1 MSKFPPHQLSPGA
14 ADLSR
19 RSGSRTPL
27 LMALSMAAA
36 VSIGTVSAAATA
48 VAEETTESV
57 SPLEEESNTPV
68 TTLVADT
75 TTSTSTTTTTT
86 IVVPSLPDQEPTTK
100 AANTQIPPTTTTTL
114 APASVQQHVTVYPS
128 QLAHILATIRYLES
142 RGDYTL
148 APNKGNASGAYQF
161 IGSTWDNHAG
171 YSNASLAPPEV
182 QDSRAAFD
190 VIRFLARWNND
201 VSMIPVMWY
210 YPRAASD
217 PALMD
222 IVPVPSA
229 GNVLTVREYQQR
241 WLGVWAFISG
251 RPVPQPLSFADS
263 IRRLGV
269 PPETHPSS
277 EAPSGESDELANIA
291 FPVLGPTRIAAP
303 ECGTA
308 EEQVEGA
315 DEGAS
320 ALDVEAAGLCAATP
334 PGIIFG
340 VKLQPVLAVVDGIVT
355 AVNDQPG
362 ETISVTITDE
372 SGRSYTMA
380 GLNDDNPGTND
391 GAAPPYLRLSAL
403 GRVGATVRAG
413 QVIGFMGDTDPIPI
427 GVRSDVPTDATVNI
441 PTDAIAP
448 HIRLTIKNLDGS
460 PVDAY
465 GPVIDALFRQVCTI
479 GTGPWSG
486 PPNGEGHL
494 PVTIETTD
502 NDRQIDSEWI
512 ITSEGQVTANGW
524 AAMIHPGDGCSYAP
538 PEARGPGAGGFE
550 NVPASWW
557 YPIDLPTSMWVDLA
571 VQGDDLT
578 EVPVL
583 LR

>member
-1 MSKFPPHQLSPGA
+1 
-14 ADLSR
+14 
-19 RSGSRTPL
+19 
-27 LMALSMAAA
+27 MAAA

-68 TTLVADT
+68 TTLVADA

-86 IVVPSLPDQEPTTK
+86 IVVPSLPDQEPATK
-100 AANTQIPPTTTTTL
+100 AENTQIPPTTTTTL
-114 APASVQQHVTVYPS
+114 APAPVQQHVTAYPS
-128 QLAHILATIRYLES
+128 QIAHILATIRYLES
-142 RGDYTL
+142 RGNYTL

-171 YSNASLAPPEV
+171 YPHASLAPPEV

-190 VIRFLARWNND
+190 VTRFLAQWNND

-210 YPRAASD
+210 YPRAARD

-269 PPETHPSS
+269 PPETQPNI
-277 EAPSGESDELANIA
+277 EGDELASIA
-291 FPVLGPTRIAAP
+291 FPVLGPTRLAAP
-303 ECGTA
+303 ECGSA
-308 EEQVEGA
+308 EEQVDGA
-315 DEGAS
+315 DEGAP
-320 ALDVEAAGLCAATP
+320 AADVEAAGLCAANP
-334 PGIIFG
+334 PGIVFG

-362 ETISVTITDE
+362 ETISVTITE
-372 SGRSYTMA
+372 RSGRSYTMA
-380 GLNDDNPGTND
+380 GFNDDNPGTND

-413 QVIGFMGDTDPIPI
+413 QVVGFLGDTDPIPI
-427 GVRSDVPTDATVNI
+427 GVRSDVPTDATVDI

-448 HIRLTIKNLDGS
+448 HIRLTINDLDGS

-465 GPVIDALFRQVCTI
+465 GPVIDALFRQACTI

-486 PPNGEGHL
+486 PPNGEGHF
-494 PVTIETTD
+494 PVTVETTD

-512 ITSEGQVTANGW
+512 ITSEGQVTASGW
-524 AAMIHPGDGCSYAP
+524 AAMIYPGEGCPYAP

-550 NVPASWW
+550 NVPASWF